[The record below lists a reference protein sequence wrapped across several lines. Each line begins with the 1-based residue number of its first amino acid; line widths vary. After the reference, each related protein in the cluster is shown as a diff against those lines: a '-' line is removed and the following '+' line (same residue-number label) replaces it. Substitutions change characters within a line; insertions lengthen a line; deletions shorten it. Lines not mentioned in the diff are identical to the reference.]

1 MVPPIGRDFLL
12 LFCCYLKQILS
23 SALSWD
29 ILKINDYFVGDI
41 VSILLNR
48 LGEQDGHRLG
58 DEMNSWI
65 YEESLAML
73 LIGIWLMLQCYHVVI
88 REERK
93 LHIFCVAGKL
103 IATVGLLVLYPTP
116 ILAIVIFFSFYPK
129 YEPEG
134 IRYGILSLQTI
145 LSIGG
150 ILLCKGINESGQGQ
164 GISRMLLPVAL
175 ILLFVVADVSIRTM
189 QAKSKQLYHQMEST
203 ALNEQKVK
211 NLNREIS
218 LRSQVAERN
227 ARLEERENI
236 ARNIHNVVGHTIT
249 SALVS
254 LQAYEVLKE
263 ADPDR
268 AEGKLSAT
276 SERMHLALEE
286 IRRAVRVL
294 DAETEDIS
302 LQDFCSLLATEADK
316 FSTDTEIQIIHN
328 FAEGH
333 RKGMSMPDPAENH
346 DEDALVHNLP
356 VDCGKDAMVHNSA
369 ETHDKEM
376 RVEKRT
382 CEFLHSVLTEC
393 LNNGIRH
400 GGATQFFVHLTYD
413 TAHIRLVVSDNGKGF
428 MGLSDAEKKNRME
441 NGYGL
446 RKMKDYVLTHA
457 GTFKADGEDGF
468 SVRVELPLVTM
479 IEDKGE
485 S

>member
-1 MVPPIGRDFLL
+1 M
-12 LFCCYLKQILS
+12 
-23 SALSWD
+23 D
-29 ILKINDYFVGDI
+29 ILKADKMFREDI
-41 VSILLNR
+41 GK
-48 LGEQDGHRLG
+48 LGEDVK
-58 DEMNSWI
+58 MNNWF
-65 YEESLAML
+65 YKESFTML
-73 LIGIWLMLQCYHVVI
+73 LMGIWLMLQCYHVVI
-88 REERK
+88 REEKK
-93 LHIFCVAGKL
+93 LHIFCVIGKL
-103 IATVGLLVLYPTP
+103 IATMGLLVLHP
-116 ILAIVIFFSFYPK
+116 IPLLALVLFFAFYPK
-129 YEPEG
+129 KESVG
-134 IRYGILSLQTI
+134 IGYGVLFLQT
-145 LSIGG
+145 LLTFGG
-150 ILLCKGINESGQGQ
+150 ALVCKLCKASEQGFSQILL
-164 GISRMLLPVAL
+164 VV
-175 ILLFVVADVSIRTM
+175 ILAVLFAVIDLSVRSM
-189 QAKSKQLYHQMEST
+189 MYKNKQLYHQMESA

-316 FSTDTEIQIIHN
+316 FTTDTEIKIIHN
-328 FAEGH
+328 FTEGH
-333 RKGMSMPDPAENH
+333 DN
-346 DEDALVHNLP
+346 DI
-356 VDCGKDAMVHNSA
+356 
-369 ETHDKEM
+369 

-400 GGATQFFVHLTYD
+400 GDATEFFVHLTYD
-413 TAHIRLVVSDNGKGF
+413 TAHIRLVVSDNGRGLE
-428 MGLSDAEKKNRME
+428 GLSDTEKEKRLE

-446 RKMKDYVLTHA
+446 RKMKDYVLNHA
-457 GTFKADGEDGF
+457 GMFKVVVDDGF
-468 SVRVELPLVTM
+468 QVQVELPLVTVA
-479 IEDKGE
+479 EKKE
-485 S
+485 SCNGDSGIFNR

>member
-1 MVPPIGRDFLL
+1 MD
-12 LFCCYLKQILS
+12 
-23 SALSWD
+23 
-29 ILKINDYFVGDI
+29 
-41 VSILLNR
+41 
-48 LGEQDGHRLG
+48 
-58 DEMNSWI
+58 SWI
-65 YEESLAML
+65 YKESVTML

-93 LHIFCVAGKL
+93 LYIICVIGKL
-103 IATVGLLVLYPTP
+103 LVTAGLLVMHP
-116 ILAIVIFFSFYPK
+116 IPLLAIVLFFAFYPK

-134 IRYGILSLQTI
+134 VRYGILSLQA
-145 LSIGG
+145 LLPIGG
-150 ILLCKGINESGQGQ
+150 TLLCKAYGGTEKGVSQV
-164 GISRMLLPVAL
+164 LLVVIFAV
-175 ILLFVVADVSIRTM
+175 LFAVADLSVRSM
-189 QAKSKQLYHQMEST
+189 QYKNKQLYHQMEST
-203 ALNEQKVK
+203 AVNEQKVK

-254 LQAYEVLKE
+254 LQAYEVLKD

-302 LQDFCSLLATEADK
+302 LQDFCSLLATESDK
-316 FSTDTEIQIIHN
+316 FSTDTEIKIVHN

-333 RKGMSMPDPAENH
+333 
-346 DEDALVHNLP
+346 
-356 VDCGKDAMVHNSA
+356 
-369 ETHDKEM
+369 DKEL

-400 GGATQFFVHLTYD
+400 GEATQFFVHLAYD
-413 TAHIRLVVSDNGKGF
+413 TAHIKLVVSDDGKGF
-428 MGLSDAEKKNRME
+428 RGLSDAEQRRRLE

-446 RKMKDYVLTHA
+446 RKIKDYVLTHA
-457 GTFKADGEDGF
+457 GVFKVDGEDGF
-468 SVRVELPLVTM
+468 RVQVELPLVTVA
-479 IEDKGE
+479 EEKGE
-485 S
+485 Q

>member
-1 MVPPIGRDFLL
+1 MNQWFLKEN
-12 LFCCYLKQILS
+12 FTMIL
-23 SALSWD
+23 
-29 ILKINDYFVGDI
+29 VG
-41 VSILLNR
+41 V
-48 LGEQDGHRLG
+48 
-58 DEMNSWI
+58 
-65 YEESLAML
+65 
-73 LIGIWLMLQCYHVVI
+73 WLMLQCYHVIVK
-88 REERK
+88 EERK
-93 LHIFCVAGKL
+93 LHILCVVGKF
-103 IATVGLLVLYPTP
+103 IVTVGLLLLYPIP
-116 ILAIVIFFSFYPK
+116 LLAFVLFVAFYPK

-134 IRYGILSLQTI
+134 VHYGILSLQVLFPI
-145 LSIGG
+145 VGA
-150 ILLCKGINESGQGQ
+150 LLCKAYGGTEKGLSQV
-164 GISRMLLPVAL
+164 LL
-175 ILLFVVADVSIRTM
+175 VVVLSVLCAVVDLSVRSM
-189 QAKSKQLYHQMEST
+189 QYKNKQLYHQMENT

-254 LQAYEVLKE
+254 LQAYEVLKD

-294 DAETEDIS
+294 DAETEEIS

-316 FSTDTEIQIIHN
+316 FSTDTEIKIVHN

-333 RKGMSMPDPAENH
+333 E
-346 DEDALVHNLP
+346 
-356 VDCGKDAMVHNSA
+356 
-369 ETHDKEM
+369 KEL

-400 GGATQFFVHLTYD
+400 GEATQFFVHLDYD
-413 TAHIRLVVSDNGKGF
+413 TAHIKLVVSDNGKGF
-428 MGLSDAEKKNRME
+428 TGLTDAEWKRRLE

-446 RKMKDYVLTHA
+446 RKIKDYVLTHA
-457 GTFKADGEDGF
+457 GTYKAEGEDGF
-468 SVRVELPLVTM
+468 RVQVELPLVTVA
-479 IEDKGE
+479 EEKGE
-485 S
+485 R

>member
-1 MVPPIGRDFLL
+1 
-12 LFCCYLKQILS
+12 
-23 SALSWD
+23 
-29 ILKINDYFVGDI
+29 
-41 VSILLNR
+41 
-48 LGEQDGHRLG
+48 
-58 DEMNSWI
+58 MNSWV
-65 YEESLAML
+65 YRESFTML
-73 LIGIWLMLQCYHVVI
+73 LMGIWLLLQCYHVMV

-93 LHIFCVAGKL
+93 LHIGCVVGKL
-103 IATVGLLVLYPTP
+103 LVTGILLVIHPVP
-116 ILAIVIFFSFYPK
+116 ILAIILFLAFYPK
-129 YEPEG
+129 FEPDG
-134 IRYGILSLQTI
+134 IRCSMLGIQVVLSVAGAVLCGF
-145 LSIGG
+145 LSSGG
-150 ILLCKGINESGQGQ
+150 LVLSRVGLVMVLAFLFAMTDFGVRSILLKN
-164 GISRMLLPVAL
+164 
-175 ILLFVVADVSIRTM
+175 
-189 QAKSKQLYHQMEST
+189 KQLYRQMEST

-218 LRSQVAERN
+218 LRSQMAERN

-263 ADPDR
+263 ADPER

-276 SERMHLALEE
+276 SDRMHLALEE

-316 FSTDTEIQIIHN
+316 FSMDTEIKIVHN
-328 FAEGH
+328 FAEGY
-333 RKGMSMPDPAENH
+333 E
-346 DEDALVHNLP
+346 
-356 VDCGKDAMVHNSA
+356 
-369 ETHDKEM
+369 KEL

-413 TAHIRLVVSDNGKGF
+413 TAHIKLVVSDNGQ
-428 MGLSDAEKKNRME
+428 GLEGLVEAERKRCLE

-446 RKMKDYVLTHA
+446 RKMKDYVQTHA
-457 GTFKADGEDGF
+457 GAFKVDGDNGF
-468 SVRVELPLVTM
+468 KVQVELPLVAGA
-479 IEDKGE
+479 EDKGE
-485 S
+485 K

>member
-1 MVPPIGRDFLL
+1 
-12 LFCCYLKQILS
+12 
-23 SALSWD
+23 
-29 ILKINDYFVGDI
+29 
-41 VSILLNR
+41 
-48 LGEQDGHRLG
+48 
-58 DEMNSWI
+58 
-65 YEESLAML
+65 ML
-73 LIGIWLMLQCYHVVI
+73 LVGVWLMLQCYHMVI

-93 LHIFCVAGKL
+93 LHIFCVIGKL
-103 IATVGLLVLYPTP
+103 LATVGLLVLHP
-116 ILAIVIFFSFYPK
+116 IPFLALALFFAFYPK

-134 IRYGILSLQTI
+134 IRYGILSLQI
-145 LSIGG
+145 LLPIGG
-150 ILLCKGINESGQGQ
+150 ALLCKVHGSAGQDFPQ
-164 GISRMLLPVAL
+164 VLLVVVLAV
-175 ILLFVVADVSIRTM
+175 LFVVADLGVRSM
-189 QAKSKQLYHQMEST
+189 LLKNKQLYHQMEST

-316 FSTDTEIQIIHN
+316 FSTDTEIQIVHN

-333 RKGMSMPDPAENH
+333 
-346 DEDALVHNLP
+346 
-356 VDCGKDAMVHNSA
+356 
-369 ETHDKEM
+369 DKEL

-413 TAHIRLVVSDNGKGF
+413 TAHIKLVVTDDGKGF
-428 MGLSDAEKKNRME
+428 EGMSEVEQKKRLE
-441 NGYGL
+441 TGYGL
-446 RKMKDYVLTHA
+446 RKMKDYVQTHA
-457 GTFKADGEDGF
+457 GTFKTDGKDGF
-468 SVRVELPLVTM
+468 QVQVELPLVVGV
-479 IEDKGE
+479 EEKGE
-485 S
+485 K

>member
-1 MVPPIGRDFLL
+1 
-12 LFCCYLKQILS
+12 
-23 SALSWD
+23 
-29 ILKINDYFVGDI
+29 
-41 VSILLNR
+41 
-48 LGEQDGHRLG
+48 
-58 DEMNSWI
+58 MNSWI
-65 YEESLAML
+65 YKESFTML
-73 LIGIWLMLQCYHVVI
+73 LVGIWLMLQCYHVVI

-93 LHIFCVAGKL
+93 LHIFCVVGKL
-103 IATVGLLVLYPTP
+103 IVTVGLLMLHPNP
-116 ILAIVIFFSFYPK
+116 LLALCLFFVFYPK
-129 YEPEG
+129 YEPRG
-134 IRYGILSLQTI
+134 IHYGILSLQT
-145 LSIGG
+145 LLLIGG
-150 ILLCKGINESGQGQ
+150 ALLCNLFGTNEQGFSQ
-164 GISRMLLPVAL
+164 VLLVVVLAILFAVVDLSVRSMLY
-175 ILLFVVADVSIRTM
+175 
-189 QAKSKQLYHQMEST
+189 KNKQLYHQMEST

-211 NLNREIS
+211 NLNRDIS

-302 LQDFCSLLATEADK
+302 LQDFCSLLATEANK
-316 FSTDTEIQIIHN
+316 FSTDTEIKIVHN

-333 RKGMSMPDPAENH
+333 
-346 DEDALVHNLP
+346 
-356 VDCGKDAMVHNSA
+356 
-369 ETHDKEM
+369 DKEL

-400 GGATQFFVHLTYD
+400 GGATEFFVHLTFD
-413 TAHIRLVVSDNGKGF
+413 SSHIRLVVSDDGKGF
-428 MGLSDAEKKNRME
+428 EGLSVAEQKKRLE

-446 RKMKDYVLTHA
+446 RKMKDYVQTHA

-468 SVRVELPLVTM
+468 QVLVELPLVTVA
-479 IEDKGE
+479 EEKGE
-485 S
+485 Q

>member
-1 MVPPIGRDFLL
+1 
-12 LFCCYLKQILS
+12 
-23 SALSWD
+23 
-29 ILKINDYFVGDI
+29 
-41 VSILLNR
+41 
-48 LGEQDGHRLG
+48 
-58 DEMNSWI
+58 MNSWI
-65 YEESLAML
+65 YKESFTML
-73 LIGIWLMLQCYHVVI
+73 LVGIWLMLQCYHVVI

-93 LHIFCVAGKL
+93 LHIFCVVGKL
-103 IATVGLLVLYPTP
+103 IVTVGLLMLHPNP
-116 ILAIVIFFSFYPK
+116 LLALCLFFVFYPK
-129 YEPEG
+129 YEPRG
-134 IRYGILSLQTI
+134 IHYGILSLQT
-145 LSIGG
+145 LLLIGG
-150 ILLCKGINESGQGQ
+150 ALLCNLFGTNEQGFSQ
-164 GISRMLLPVAL
+164 VLLVVVLAILFAVVDLSVRSMLY
-175 ILLFVVADVSIRTM
+175 
-189 QAKSKQLYHQMEST
+189 KNKQLYHQMEST

-211 NLNREIS
+211 NLNRDIS

-316 FSTDTEIQIIHN
+316 FSTDTEIKIVHN

-333 RKGMSMPDPAENH
+333 
-346 DEDALVHNLP
+346 
-356 VDCGKDAMVHNSA
+356 
-369 ETHDKEM
+369 DKEL

-400 GGATQFFVHLTYD
+400 GGATEFFVHLTFD
-413 TAHIRLVVSDNGKGF
+413 SSHIRLVVSDDGKGF
-428 MGLSDAEKKNRME
+428 EGLSVAEQKKRLE

-446 RKMKDYVLTHA
+446 RKMKDYVQTHA

-468 SVRVELPLVTM
+468 QVLVELPLVTVA
-479 IEDKGE
+479 EEKGE
-485 S
+485 Q

>member
-1 MVPPIGRDFLL
+1 MDSITSTAFNRIGD
-12 LFCCYLKQILS
+12 K
-23 SALSWD
+23 
-29 ILKINDYFVGDI
+29 
-41 VSILLNR
+41 
-48 LGEQDGHRLG
+48 
-58 DEMNSWI
+58 MNAWI
-65 YEESLAML
+65 YKESFAMML
-73 LIGIWLMLQCYHVVI
+73 MGIWLMLQCYHVVI
-88 REERK
+88 KEERK
-93 LHIFCVAGKL
+93 LHIFCVVGKL
-103 IATVGLLVLYPTP
+103 LMTGGLLVLYPIP
-116 ILAIVIFFSFYPK
+116 ILAIVLFFAFYPK

-150 ILLCKGINESGQGQ
+150 ILLCKGMNESEQGQ
-164 GISRMLLPVAL
+164 GISQMLLLVAL
-175 ILLFVVADVSIRTM
+175 ILLFAVVDVSVRTM
-189 QAKSKQLYHQMEST
+189 QVKNKQLYRQMEST

-268 AEGKLSAT
+268 AEGKLTAT

-316 FSTDTEIQIIHN
+316 FSTDTEIKIVHN
-328 FAEGH
+328 FAEVHGKSLRMADSSEVH
-333 RKGMSMPDPAENH
+333 GKGEPT
-346 DEDALVHNLP
+346 HNLTE
-356 VDCGKDAMVHNSA
+356 K
-369 ETHDKEM
+369 HDKEL

-400 GGATQFFVHLTYD
+400 GGATEFFAHLTYD
-413 TAHIRLVVSDNGKGF
+413 TAHIKLVVSDNGIGF
-428 MGLSDAEKKNRME
+428 DGLSDAEQKKHLE
-441 NGYGL
+441 KGYGL
-446 RKMKDYVLTHA
+446 RKMKDYVEAHA
-457 GTFKADGEDGF
+457 GTFKVNGDDSF
-468 SVRVELPLVTM
+468 QVQVELPLVNLT
-479 IEDKGE
+479 EEKGE
-485 S
+485 Q

>member
-1 MVPPIGRDFLL
+1 MNQW
-12 LFCCYLKQILS
+12 LFKENFIMIL
-23 SALSWD
+23 
-29 ILKINDYFVGDI
+29 VG
-41 VSILLNR
+41 V
-48 LGEQDGHRLG
+48 
-58 DEMNSWI
+58 
-65 YEESLAML
+65 
-73 LIGIWLMLQCYHVVI
+73 WLMLQCYHVIVK
-88 REERK
+88 EERK
-93 LHIFCVAGKL
+93 LHILCVLGKL
-103 IATVGLLVLYPTP
+103 IVTVGLLLLYPIP
-116 ILAIVIFFSFYPK
+116 LLAFVLFFVFYPK
-129 YEPEG
+129 YEPKG
-134 IRYGILSLQTI
+134 VRYGILSLQT
-145 LSIGG
+145 LLPIGG
-150 ILLCKGINESGQGQ
+150 ALLCRAYGGTEKGVSQV
-164 GISRMLLPVAL
+164 LLVVIFTVLFAL
-175 ILLFVVADVSIRTM
+175 VDLSVRSM
-189 QAKSKQLYHQMEST
+189 QYKNKQLYHQMENT

-268 AEGKLSAT
+268 AERKLSAT

-316 FSTDTEIQIIHN
+316 FSTDTEIKIVHN
-328 FAEGH
+328 FTEGH
-333 RKGMSMPDPAENH
+333 E
-346 DEDALVHNLP
+346 
-356 VDCGKDAMVHNSA
+356 
-369 ETHDKEM
+369 KEQ
-376 RVEKRT
+376 RVEKCT

-413 TAHIRLVVSDNGKGF
+413 TAHIKLVVSDDGKGLA
-428 MGLSDAEKKNRME
+428 GLSDAEQKRRLE

-446 RKMKDYVLTHA
+446 RKIKEYVQTHA
-457 GTFKADGEDGF
+457 GTFEVEGEDGF
-468 SVRVELPLVTM
+468 RVQVELPLAGVA
-479 IEDKGE
+479 EEKGE
-485 S
+485 Q

>member
-1 MVPPIGRDFLL
+1 
-12 LFCCYLKQILS
+12 
-23 SALSWD
+23 
-29 ILKINDYFVGDI
+29 
-41 VSILLNR
+41 
-48 LGEQDGHRLG
+48 
-58 DEMNSWI
+58 
-65 YEESLAML
+65 ML
-73 LIGIWLMLQCYHVVI
+73 Y
-88 REERK
+88 K
-93 LHIFCVAGKL
+93 
-103 IATVGLLVLYPTP
+103 
-116 ILAIVIFFSFYPK
+116 
-129 YEPEG
+129 
-134 IRYGILSLQTI
+134 
-145 LSIGG
+145 
-150 ILLCKGINESGQGQ
+150 N
-164 GISRMLLPVAL
+164 
-175 ILLFVVADVSIRTM
+175 
-189 QAKSKQLYHQMEST
+189 KQLYHQMVST

-211 NLNREIS
+211 SLNREIS

-263 ADPDR
+263 ADPNR

-316 FSTDTEIQIIHN
+316 FSTDTEIKIVHN
-328 FAEGH
+328 FAE
-333 RKGMSMPDPAENH
+333 S
-346 DEDALVHNLP
+346 
-356 VDCGKDAMVHNSA
+356 
-369 ETHDKEM
+369 HDKEL

-413 TAHIRLVVSDNGKGF
+413 TSHIRLVVSDDGKGF
-428 MGLSDAEKKNRME
+428 EGLSVVEQKKRLE

-446 RKMKDYVLTHA
+446 RKMKDYVQTHA
-457 GTFKADGEDGF
+457 GTFKVDGEDGF
-468 SVRVELPLVTM
+468 QVQVELPLVVAA
-479 IEDKGE
+479 EEKGE
-485 S
+485 Q

>member
-1 MVPPIGRDFLL
+1 
-12 LFCCYLKQILS
+12 
-23 SALSWD
+23 
-29 ILKINDYFVGDI
+29 
-41 VSILLNR
+41 
-48 LGEQDGHRLG
+48 
-58 DEMNSWI
+58 MNSWI
-65 YEESLAML
+65 YKESFTML
-73 LIGIWLMLQCYHVVI
+73 LVGIWLMLQCYHVVI

-93 LHIFCVAGKL
+93 LHIFCVVGKL
-103 IATVGLLVLYPTP
+103 IVTVGLLMLHPNP
-116 ILAIVIFFSFYPK
+116 LLALCLFFVFYPK
-129 YEPEG
+129 YEPRG
-134 IRYGILSLQTI
+134 IHYGILSLQT
-145 LSIGG
+145 LLLIGG
-150 ILLCKGINESGQGQ
+150 ALLCNLFGTNEQGFSQ
-164 GISRMLLPVAL
+164 VLLVVVLAILFAVVDLSVRSMLY
-175 ILLFVVADVSIRTM
+175 
-189 QAKSKQLYHQMEST
+189 KNKQLYHQMEST

-211 NLNREIS
+211 NLNRDIS

-316 FSTDTEIQIIHN
+316 FSTDTEIKIVHN

-333 RKGMSMPDPAENH
+333 
-346 DEDALVHNLP
+346 
-356 VDCGKDAMVHNSA
+356 
-369 ETHDKEM
+369 DKEL

-400 GGATQFFVHLTYD
+400 GEATQFFVHLTYD
-413 TAHIRLVVSDNGKGF
+413 TAHIKLVVSDDGKGF
-428 MGLSDAEKKNRME
+428 EGLPVVEKKKRLE

-446 RKMKDYVLTHA
+446 RKMKDYVQTHA
-457 GTFKADGEDGF
+457 GTFKLDGEYGF
-468 SVRVELPLVTM
+468 QVLVELPLVTVA
-479 IEDKGE
+479 EEKGE
-485 S
+485 Q

>member
-1 MVPPIGRDFLL
+1 MD
-12 LFCCYLKQILS
+12 K
-23 SALSWD
+23 
-29 ILKINDYFVGDI
+29 
-41 VSILLNR
+41 
-48 LGEQDGHRLG
+48 
-58 DEMNSWI
+58 WI
-65 YEESLAML
+65 YKEAVTML

-88 REERK
+88 REEKK
-93 LHIFCVAGKL
+93 LHIFCVIGKL
-103 IATVGLLVLYPTP
+103 LVTVGLLLLYPVP
-116 ILAIVIFFSFYPK
+116 LLALFLFFAFYPK
-129 YEPEG
+129 YEADG
-134 IRYGILSLQTI
+134 IRYGILSLQ
-145 LSIGG
+145 
-150 ILLCKGINESGQGQ
+150 ILLPISGALFCKINGVGEQGFSQ
-164 GISRMLLPVAL
+164 VLLVIVLAV
-175 ILLFVVADVSIRTM
+175 LFAVVDLSVRSM
-189 QAKSKQLYHQMEST
+189 QCKNKQLYHQMEST

-316 FSTDTEIQIIHN
+316 FSTDTEIKIIHN
-328 FAEGH
+328 FAE
-333 RKGMSMPDPAENH
+333 S
-346 DEDALVHNLP
+346 
-356 VDCGKDAMVHNSA
+356 
-369 ETHDKEM
+369 HDKELW
-376 RVEKRT
+376 VEKRT

-413 TAHIRLVVSDNGKGF
+413 TSHIRLVVSDDGKGF
-428 MGLSDAEKKNRME
+428 EGLSDVEKKKRLE

-446 RKMKDYVLTHA
+446 RKMKDYVQTHA
-457 GTFKADGEDGF
+457 GTFKVDGEDGF
-468 SVRVELPLVTM
+468 QVQVELPLVAVT
-479 IEDKGE
+479 EEKGE
-485 S
+485 K

>member
-1 MVPPIGRDFLL
+1 MNP
-12 LFCCYLKQILS
+12 
-23 SALSWD
+23 W
-29 ILKINDYFVGDI
+29 FVK
-41 VSILLNR
+41 
-48 LGEQDGHRLG
+48 
-58 DEMNSWI
+58 
-65 YEESLAML
+65 ESLIML

-93 LHIFCVAGKL
+93 LHIFCVIGKL
-103 IATVGLLVLYPTP
+103 LVTVGLLVLYPVP
-116 ILAIVIFFSFYPK
+116 LLAMVLFFSFYPK
-129 YEPEG
+129 YEPKG
-134 IRYGILSLQTI
+134 VRYGILSLQT
-145 LSIGG
+145 LLPIGG
-150 ILLCKGINESGQGQ
+150 ALLCRAYGGTEKGVSQV
-164 GISRMLLPVAL
+164 LLVVIFAV
-175 ILLFVVADVSIRTM
+175 LFAVADLSVRSM
-189 QAKSKQLYHQMEST
+189 QYKNRQLYHQMEST
-203 ALNEQKVK
+203 AVNEQKVK

-294 DAETEDIS
+294 DNQTEDIS

-316 FSTDTEIQIIHN
+316 FSTDTEIKIVHN
-328 FAEGH
+328 FAEI
-333 RKGMSMPDPAENH
+333 R
-346 DEDALVHNLP
+346 
-356 VDCGKDAMVHNSA
+356 
-369 ETHDKEM
+369 DKEM
-376 RVEKRT
+376 KVEKRT

-413 TAHIRLVVSDNGKGF
+413 TAHIKLVVSDNGKGF
-428 MGLSDAEKKNRME
+428 TGLADAEQKRQLE

-446 RKMKDYVLTHA
+446 RKIKDHVLTHA
-457 GTFKADGEDGF
+457 GVFKADGEDGF
-468 SVRVELPLVTM
+468 RVQVELPLVAVT
-479 IEDKGE
+479 
-485 S
+485 

>member
-1 MVPPIGRDFLL
+1 MDSITSTAFNRIGD
-12 LFCCYLKQILS
+12 K
-23 SALSWD
+23 
-29 ILKINDYFVGDI
+29 
-41 VSILLNR
+41 
-48 LGEQDGHRLG
+48 
-58 DEMNSWI
+58 MNTWI
-65 YEESLAML
+65 YKESFAMM

-88 REERK
+88 KEERK
-93 LHIFCVAGKL
+93 LHIFCVVGKL
-103 IATVGLLVLYPTP
+103 LMTGGLLVLYPIP
-116 ILAIVIFFSFYPK
+116 ILAIVLFFAFYPK

-150 ILLCKGINESGQGQ
+150 ILLCKGMNESEQGQ
-164 GISRMLLPVAL
+164 GISQMLLLVAL
-175 ILLFVVADVSIRTM
+175 ILLFAVVDVSVRTM
-189 QAKSKQLYHQMEST
+189 QVKNKQLYRQMEST

-268 AEGKLSAT
+268 AEGKLTAT

-316 FSTDTEIQIIHN
+316 FSTDTEIKIVHN
-328 FAEGH
+328 FAE
-333 RKGMSMPDPAENH
+333 
-346 DEDALVHNLP
+346 V
-356 VDCGKDAMVHNSA
+356 
-369 ETHDKEM
+369 HDKDL

-400 GGATQFFVHLTYD
+400 GEATQFFVHLTYD
-413 TAHIRLVVSDNGKGF
+413 TAHIKLVVSDNGKGLE
-428 MGLSDAEKKNRME
+428 GSSDAEKKKRLE

-446 RKMKDYVLTHA
+446 RKMKDYVQTHA
-457 GTFKADGEDGF
+457 GTFKVDGEDGF
-468 SVRVELPLVTM
+468 QVQVELPLVAGS
-479 IEDKGE
+479 EEKGE
-485 S
+485 Q

>member
-1 MVPPIGRDFLL
+1 MNTWVYKESFTMLL
-12 LFCCYLKQILS
+12 L
-23 SALSWD
+23 
-29 ILKINDYFVGDI
+29 
-41 VSILLNR
+41 
-48 LGEQDGHRLG
+48 
-58 DEMNSWI
+58 
-65 YEESLAML
+65 
-73 LIGIWLMLQCYHVVI
+73 GIWLMLQCYHVVI
-88 REERK
+88 REEEK
-93 LHIFCVAGKL
+93 LNIFCVIGKL
-103 IATVGLLVLYPTP
+103 LITAGLLVLHPVP
-116 ILAIVIFFSFYPK
+116 LLALALFIAFYPK
-129 YEPEG
+129 YELNG
-134 IRYGILSLQTI
+134 IRYGL
-145 LSIGG
+145 LSIQVILPIGG
-150 ILLCKGINESGQGQ
+150 ALLCMLYGTPEQGVSQ
-164 GISRMLLPVAL
+164 VFLVVLLAV
-175 ILLFVVADVSIRTM
+175 LFAIVDLSVRSM
-189 QAKSKQLYHQMEST
+189 QYKNKQLYHQMESS

-268 AEGKLSAT
+268 AEGKLTAT

-316 FSTDTEIQIIHN
+316 FSTDTEIKIVHN
-328 FAEGH
+328 FAE
-333 RKGMSMPDPAENH
+333 
-346 DEDALVHNLP
+346 V
-356 VDCGKDAMVHNSA
+356 
-369 ETHDKEM
+369 HDKEL

-400 GGATQFFVHLTYD
+400 GKATEFFVHLTYD
-413 TAHIRLVVSDNGKGF
+413 TAHIKLVISDNGKGLE
-428 MGLSDAEKKNRME
+428 GLSEAEKKKRLE

-446 RKMKDYVLTHA
+446 RKMKDYVQTHA
-457 GTFKADGEDGF
+457 GTFKVDEDDGF
-468 SVRVELPLVTM
+468 RVQVELPFVAGP
-479 IEDKGE
+479 EEKGE
-485 S
+485 K

>member
-1 MVPPIGRDFLL
+1 
-12 LFCCYLKQILS
+12 
-23 SALSWD
+23 
-29 ILKINDYFVGDI
+29 
-41 VSILLNR
+41 
-48 LGEQDGHRLG
+48 
-58 DEMNSWI
+58 MNNWI
-65 YEESLAML
+65 YKESLAML
-73 LIGIWLMLQCYHVVI
+73 LIGVWLMIQCYHVVI

-93 LHIFCVAGKL
+93 LNVFCVIGKL
-103 IATVGLLVLYPTP
+103 LATVGLLVLYPTP
-116 ILAIVIFFSFYPK
+116 ILAIALFFAFYPK
-129 YEPEG
+129 YEPG
-134 IRYGILSLQTI
+134 RMHYGLLSLQVILPIGSALFCKLYGTRGQGEELSQMLLVVI
-145 LSIGG
+145 LS
-150 ILLCKGINESGQGQ
+150 
-164 GISRMLLPVAL
+164 V
-175 ILLFVVADVSIRTM
+175 LFAVVDLSVRTM
-189 QAKSKQLYHQMEST
+189 QYKNSQLYHQMEST

-302 LQDFCSLLATEADK
+302 LQDFCSLLATETDK
-316 FSTDTEIQIIHN
+316 FSTDTEIKIVHN
-328 FAEGH
+328 FAE
-333 RKGMSMPDPAENH
+333 
-346 DEDALVHNLP
+346 V
-356 VDCGKDAMVHNSA
+356 
-369 ETHDKEM
+369 HDKEL

-413 TAHIRLVVSDNGKGF
+413 TAHIKLVVSDNGKGF
-428 MGLSDAEKKNRME
+428 EGLSDAEQKKRLE

-446 RKMKDYVLTHA
+446 RKMKDYVQIHA
-457 GTFKADGEDGF
+457 GTFKTNGEDGF
-468 SVRVELPLVTM
+468 QVQVELPLVAVA
-479 IEDKGE
+479 EEKGE
-485 S
+485 Q

>member
-1 MVPPIGRDFLL
+1 
-12 LFCCYLKQILS
+12 
-23 SALSWD
+23 
-29 ILKINDYFVGDI
+29 
-41 VSILLNR
+41 
-48 LGEQDGHRLG
+48 
-58 DEMNSWI
+58 MNNWI
-65 YEESLAML
+65 YKESLAML
-73 LIGIWLMLQCYHVVI
+73 LIGVWLMIQCYHVVI

-93 LHIFCVAGKL
+93 LNVFCVIGKL
-103 IATVGLLVLYPTP
+103 LATVGLLVLYPTP
-116 ILAIVIFFSFYPK
+116 ILAIALFFAFYPK
-129 YEPEG
+129 YEPG
-134 IRYGILSLQTI
+134 RMHYGLLSLQVILPIGSALFCKLYGTRGQGEELSQMLLVVI
-145 LSIGG
+145 LS
-150 ILLCKGINESGQGQ
+150 
-164 GISRMLLPVAL
+164 V
-175 ILLFVVADVSIRTM
+175 LFAVVDLSVRSM
-189 QAKSKQLYHQMEST
+189 QYKNSQLYHQMEST

-316 FSTDTEIQIIHN
+316 FSTDTEIKIVHN
-328 FAEGH
+328 FAE
-333 RKGMSMPDPAENH
+333 
-346 DEDALVHNLP
+346 V
-356 VDCGKDAMVHNSA
+356 
-369 ETHDKEM
+369 HDKEL

-428 MGLSDAEKKNRME
+428 EGLSDAEQKKRLE

-446 RKMKDYVLTHA
+446 RKMKDYVQIHA
-457 GTFKADGEDGF
+457 GTFKTNGEDGF
-468 SVRVELPLVTM
+468 QVQVELPLVAVA
-479 IEDKGE
+479 EEKGE
-485 S
+485 Q

>member
-1 MVPPIGRDFLL
+1 
-12 LFCCYLKQILS
+12 
-23 SALSWD
+23 
-29 ILKINDYFVGDI
+29 
-41 VSILLNR
+41 
-48 LGEQDGHRLG
+48 
-58 DEMNSWI
+58 MNSWI
-65 YEESLAML
+65 YKESLTML
-73 LIGIWLMLQCYHVVI
+73 LVGIWLMIQCYHVVI

-93 LHIFCVAGKL
+93 LHIFCVMGKL
-103 IATVGLLVLYPTP
+103 IVTVGLLLLHP
-116 ILAIVIFFSFYPK
+116 IPFLAIVLFFTFYPK
-129 YEPEG
+129 YEPKG
-134 IRYGILSLQTI
+134 IRYGIISLQII
-145 LSIGG
+145 LPIGG
-150 ILLCKGINESGQGQ
+150 ALLCKAYGGTEKGVAQV
-164 GISRMLLPVAL
+164 LLVV
-175 ILLFVVADVSIRTM
+175 ILSVLFAIVDLSVRSM
-189 QAKSKQLYHQMEST
+189 QYKNKQLYHQMEST
-203 ALNEQKVK
+203 AVNEQKVK

-218 LRSQVAERN
+218 LRSQMAERN

-254 LQAYEVLKE
+254 LQAYEVLKD

-316 FSTDTEIQIIHN
+316 FSTDTEIQIVHN

-333 RKGMSMPDPAENH
+333 
-346 DEDALVHNLP
+346 
-356 VDCGKDAMVHNSA
+356 
-369 ETHDKEM
+369 DKEL

-400 GGATQFFVHLTYD
+400 GEATQFFVHLAYD
-413 TAHIRLVVSDNGKGF
+413 TAHIKLVVSDDGKGF
-428 MGLSDAEKKNRME
+428 RGLPDAEQRRRLE

-446 RKMKDYVLTHA
+446 RKIKDYVLTHA
-457 GTFKADGEDGF
+457 GVFKVEGEDGF
-468 SVRVELPLVTM
+468 RVQVELPLVAST
-479 IEDKGE
+479 EEKGE
-485 S
+485 Q

>member
-1 MVPPIGRDFLL
+1 MD
-12 LFCCYLKQILS
+12 K
-23 SALSWD
+23 
-29 ILKINDYFVGDI
+29 
-41 VSILLNR
+41 
-48 LGEQDGHRLG
+48 
-58 DEMNSWI
+58 WI
-65 YEESLAML
+65 YKESLTML
-73 LIGIWLMLQCYHVVI
+73 LMGIWLMLQCYHVVI

-93 LHIFCVAGKL
+93 QYIYCIVGKL
-103 IATVGLLVLYPTP
+103 IVTVGLLVLYPFP
-116 ILAIVIFFSFYPK
+116 LLSLVLFFAFYPK
-129 YEPEG
+129 CEPSG
-134 IRYGILSLQTI
+134 IRYAILSLQI
-145 LSIGG
+145 LLPIGG
-150 ILLCKGINESGQGQ
+150 SLLCKVGSAGEQGFSQ
-164 GISRMLLPVAL
+164 VLLVIVLAV
-175 ILLFVVADVSIRTM
+175 LFAVVDLCVRSM
-189 QAKSKQLYHQMEST
+189 QYKNMQLYRQMEST

-254 LQAYEVLKE
+254 LQAYEVLRE

-316 FSTDTEIQIIHN
+316 FSTDTEIKIVHN

-333 RKGMSMPDPAENH
+333 K
-346 DEDALVHNLP
+346 
-356 VDCGKDAMVHNSA
+356 
-369 ETHDKEM
+369 KEL

-400 GGATQFFVHLTYD
+400 GGATEFFVHLTYD
-413 TAHIRLVVSDNGKGF
+413 SSHIRLVVSDDGKGF
-428 MGLSDAEKKNRME
+428 EGLSVAEQKKRLE

-446 RKMKDYVLTHA
+446 RKMKDYVQTHA

-468 SVRVELPLVTM
+468 QVQVVLPLVAAA
-479 IEDKGE
+479 EEKGE
-485 S
+485 

>member
-1 MVPPIGRDFLL
+1 MNQW
-12 LFCCYLKQILS
+12 LFKENFTMIL
-23 SALSWD
+23 
-29 ILKINDYFVGDI
+29 VG
-41 VSILLNR
+41 V
-48 LGEQDGHRLG
+48 
-58 DEMNSWI
+58 
-65 YEESLAML
+65 
-73 LIGIWLMLQCYHVVI
+73 WLMLQCYHVIVK
-88 REERK
+88 EERK
-93 LHIFCVAGKL
+93 LYILCVVGKL
-103 IATVGLLVLYPTP
+103 IVTVGLLLLHPIPLLAFVL
-116 ILAIVIFFSFYPK
+116 FFVFYPK
-129 YEPEG
+129 YEPKG
-134 IRYGILSLQTI
+134 VRYGILSLQT
-145 LSIGG
+145 LLPIGG
-150 ILLCKGINESGQGQ
+150 ALLCRVYGGTEKGVSQV
-164 GISRMLLPVAL
+164 LLVV
-175 ILLFVVADVSIRTM
+175 IFTVLFAVVDLSVRSM
-189 QAKSKQLYHQMEST
+189 QYKNKQLYHQMENT

-254 LQAYEVLKE
+254 LQAYEVLKD

-316 FSTDTEIQIIHN
+316 FSTDTEIKIVHN

-333 RKGMSMPDPAENH
+333 E
-346 DEDALVHNLP
+346 
-356 VDCGKDAMVHNSA
+356 
-369 ETHDKEM
+369 KELW
-376 RVEKRT
+376 VEKRT

-400 GGATQFFVHLTYD
+400 GGATEFFVHLAYD
-413 TAHIRLVVSDNGKGF
+413 TAHIKLVVSDNGKGF
-428 MGLSDAEKKNRME
+428 TGLTDAEWKRRLE

-446 RKMKDYVLTHA
+446 RKIKEYVQTHA
-457 GTFKADGEDGF
+457 GTFKVEGEDGF
-468 SVRVELPLVTM
+468 RVQVELPLVTVA
-479 IEDKGE
+479 EEKGE
-485 S
+485 R

>member
-1 MVPPIGRDFLL
+1 MNTWVYKEAFTMLL
-12 LFCCYLKQILS
+12 L
-23 SALSWD
+23 
-29 ILKINDYFVGDI
+29 
-41 VSILLNR
+41 
-48 LGEQDGHRLG
+48 
-58 DEMNSWI
+58 
-65 YEESLAML
+65 
-73 LIGIWLMLQCYHVVI
+73 GIWLMLQCYHVVI

-93 LHIFCVAGKL
+93 QNIFCAIGKL
-103 IATVGLLVLYPTP
+103 LATAGLLVLHP
-116 ILAIVIFFSFYPK
+116 IPLLALVLLFAFYPK
-129 YEPEG
+129 YEPSG
-134 IRYGILSLQTI
+134 MHYGLLSLQVI
-145 LSIGG
+145 LPISGA
-150 ILLCKGINESGQGQ
+150 LLCVLYGTPGQGLSQ
-164 GISRMLLPVAL
+164 MFLVVVLSV
-175 ILLFVVADVSIRTM
+175 LFAVVDLSVRTM
-189 QAKSKQLYHQMEST
+189 QYKNKQLYRQMEST

-218 LRSQVAERN
+218 LRSQVAEHN

-316 FSTDTEIQIIHN
+316 FSTDTEIKIIHN
-328 FAEGH
+328 FAE
-333 RKGMSMPDPAENH
+333 
-346 DEDALVHNLP
+346 
-356 VDCGKDAMVHNSA
+356 C
-369 ETHDKEM
+369 HDKEL

-400 GGATQFFVHLTYD
+400 GGATEFFVHLTYD

-428 MGLSDAEKKNRME
+428 EGLSDAEQMKRLE

-446 RKMKDYVLTHA
+446 RKMKAYVLNHA
-457 GTFKADGEDGF
+457 GTFKLAVDDGF
-468 SVRVELPLVTM
+468 QVQVELPLVTVA
-479 IEDKGE
+479 EKKGE
-485 S
+485 R

>member
-1 MVPPIGRDFLL
+1 
-12 LFCCYLKQILS
+12 
-23 SALSWD
+23 
-29 ILKINDYFVGDI
+29 
-41 VSILLNR
+41 
-48 LGEQDGHRLG
+48 
-58 DEMNSWI
+58 MNQWI
-65 YEESLAML
+65 YKETLTMIL
-73 LIGIWLMLQCYHVVI
+73 VGIWLMLQCYHVII

-93 LHIFCVAGKL
+93 MHVFCVMGKL
-103 IATVGLLVLYPTP
+103 LATVGLLVLFPVP
-116 ILAIVIFFSFYPK
+116 LLAMVLFFIFYPK

-134 IRYGILSLQTI
+134 VSYIRLSLQTLLPI
-145 LSIGG
+145 AGA
-150 ILLCKGINESGQGQ
+150 LLCKAYGGGEK
-164 GISRMLLPVAL
+164 GISQVLLVMVSS
-175 ILLFVVADVSIRTM
+175 ILFAAVEWCVHSM
-189 QAKSKQLYHQMEST
+189 QSKNKQLYRQMESA

-263 ADPDR
+263 ADPER
-268 AEGKLSAT
+268 AEDKLSAT

-294 DAETEDIS
+294 DTETEDIS

-316 FSTDTEIQIIHN
+316 FSTDTEIKIVHN
-328 FAEGH
+328 FAE
-333 RKGMSMPDPAENH
+333 S
-346 DEDALVHNLP
+346 
-356 VDCGKDAMVHNSA
+356 
-369 ETHDKEM
+369 HDKDL

-400 GGATQFFVHLTYD
+400 GGAMQFFVHLDYD
-413 TAHIRLVVSDNGKGF
+413 TAHIKLVVSDDGKGF
-428 MGLSDAEKKNRME
+428 MGLSEAEQRRRLE

-446 RKMKDYVLTHA
+446 RKIEEYVQTHA
-457 GTFKADGEDGF
+457 GIFKVDAEDGF
-468 SVRVELPLVTM
+468 RVQVELPLVVVA
-479 IEDKGE
+479 EEKGE
-485 S
+485 E

>member
-1 MVPPIGRDFLL
+1 
-12 LFCCYLKQILS
+12 
-23 SALSWD
+23 
-29 ILKINDYFVGDI
+29 
-41 VSILLNR
+41 
-48 LGEQDGHRLG
+48 
-58 DEMNSWI
+58 MNSWI
-65 YEESLAML
+65 YKESLTML
-73 LIGIWLMLQCYHVVI
+73 LVGIWLMLQCYHVVI

-93 LHIFCVAGKL
+93 LHIICVIGKL
-103 IATVGLLVLYPTP
+103 LVTVGLLLLHP
-116 ILAIVIFFSFYPK
+116 IPFLAIVLFFAFYPK

-134 IRYGILSLQTI
+134 VRYGIISLQII
-145 LSIGG
+145 LPIAGA
-150 ILLCKGINESGQGQ
+150 LLCKAYGGTEKWGIQV
-164 GISRMLLPVAL
+164 LLVVIFAV
-175 ILLFVVADVSIRTM
+175 LFAIADLSVRSM
-189 QAKSKQLYHQMEST
+189 QYKNKQLYHQMEST
-203 ALNEQKVK
+203 AVNEQKVK

-254 LQAYEVLKE
+254 LQAYEVLKD

-316 FSTDTEIQIIHN
+316 FSTDTEIKIVHN
-328 FAEGH
+328 FAKGH
-333 RKGMSMPDPAENH
+333 E
-346 DEDALVHNLP
+346 
-356 VDCGKDAMVHNSA
+356 
-369 ETHDKEM
+369 KEL

-382 CEFLHSVLTEC
+382 CEFLHSVLAEC

-400 GGATQFFVHLTYD
+400 GEATQFFVHLDYD
-413 TAHIRLVVSDNGKGF
+413 TAHIKLVVSDDGKGF
-428 MGLSDAEKKNRME
+428 RGLADADQKRRLD

-446 RKMKDYVLTHA
+446 RKIKDYVLTHA
-457 GTFKADGEDGF
+457 GTFNVDGEDGF
-468 SVRVELPLVTM
+468 RVQVELPLVAVA
-479 IEDKGE
+479 EQKGE
-485 S
+485 Q

>member
-1 MVPPIGRDFLL
+1 M
-12 LFCCYLKQILS
+12 KTSKMLS
-23 SALSWD
+23 KD
-29 ILKINDYFVGDI
+29 VK
-41 VSILLNR
+41 
-48 LGEQDGHRLG
+48 
-58 DEMNSWI
+58 MNNWV
-65 YEESLAML
+65 YKESFTML
-73 LIGIWLMLQCYHVVI
+73 LMGIWLMLQCYHVVI
-88 REERK
+88 REEKK
-93 LHIFCVAGKL
+93 LHIFCIIGKL
-103 IATVGLLVLYPTP
+103 TVTVGVLVLHPVP
-116 ILAIVIFFSFYPK
+116 LLALVLFFAFYPK
-129 YEPEG
+129 EESGG
-134 IRYGILSLQTI
+134 ICYGILLLQI
-145 LSIGG
+145 LLTIGG
-150 ILLCKGINESGQGQ
+150 ALFCAVCGTSGEIFSQILLVGI
-164 GISRMLLPVAL
+164 LAV
-175 ILLFVVADVSIRTM
+175 LFAVVDVSVRTM
-189 QAKSKQLYHQMEST
+189 QVKNKQLYRQMEST

-268 AEGKLSAT
+268 AEGKLTAT

-316 FSTDTEIQIIHN
+316 FSTDTEIKIVHN
-328 FAEGH
+328 FAE
-333 RKGMSMPDPAENH
+333 
-346 DEDALVHNLP
+346 V
-356 VDCGKDAMVHNSA
+356 
-369 ETHDKEM
+369 HDKDL

-400 GGATQFFVHLTYD
+400 GEATQFFVHLTYD
-413 TAHIRLVVSDNGKGF
+413 TAHIKLVVSDNGKGLE
-428 MGLSDAEKKNRME
+428 GLSDAEKKKRLE

-446 RKMKDYVLTHA
+446 RKMKDYVQTHA
-457 GTFKADGEDGF
+457 GTFKVDGEDGF
-468 SVRVELPLVTM
+468 QVQVELPLVAGS
-479 IEDKGE
+479 EEKGE
-485 S
+485 Q

>member
-1 MVPPIGRDFLL
+1 
-12 LFCCYLKQILS
+12 
-23 SALSWD
+23 
-29 ILKINDYFVGDI
+29 
-41 VSILLNR
+41 
-48 LGEQDGHRLG
+48 
-58 DEMNSWI
+58 MNSWI
-65 YEESLAML
+65 YKESFTML
-73 LIGIWLMLQCYHVVI
+73 LVGIWLMLQCYHVVI

-93 LHIFCVAGKL
+93 LHIFCVVGKL
-103 IATVGLLVLYPTP
+103 IVTVGLLMLHPNP
-116 ILAIVIFFSFYPK
+116 LLALCLFFVFYPK
-129 YEPEG
+129 YEPRG
-134 IRYGILSLQTI
+134 IHYGILSLQT
-145 LSIGG
+145 LLLIGG
-150 ILLCKGINESGQGQ
+150 ALLCNLFGTNEQGFSQ
-164 GISRMLLPVAL
+164 VLLVVVLAILFAVVDLSVRSMLY
-175 ILLFVVADVSIRTM
+175 
-189 QAKSKQLYHQMEST
+189 KNKQLYHQMEST

-211 NLNREIS
+211 NLNRDIS

-294 DAETEDIS
+294 
-302 LQDFCSLLATEADK
+302 ATEADK
-316 FSTDTEIQIIHN
+316 FSTDTEIKIVHN

-333 RKGMSMPDPAENH
+333 
-346 DEDALVHNLP
+346 
-356 VDCGKDAMVHNSA
+356 
-369 ETHDKEM
+369 DKEL

-400 GGATQFFVHLTYD
+400 GEATQFFVHLTYD
-413 TAHIRLVVSDNGKGF
+413 TAHIKLVVSDDGKGF
-428 MGLSDAEKKNRME
+428 EGLPVVEKKKRLE

-446 RKMKDYVLTHA
+446 RKMKDYVQTHA
-457 GTFKADGEDGF
+457 GTFKLDGEYGF
-468 SVRVELPLVTM
+468 QVLVELPLVTVA
-479 IEDKGE
+479 EEKGE
-485 S
+485 Q